1 LLPELVWSQRLVS
14 CFTSVMQDILKLEKQ
29 IEKTESAL
37 RLDLADLRKEQAVQ
51 RWMLTLVVGGIIAL
65 LGKAFLLNV

>member
-1 LLPELVWSQRLVS
+1 
-14 CFTSVMQDILKLEKQ
+14 MQDILKLEKQ